1 MTGLARLRTIC
12 LALPEAEERTTW
24 DHQTFRVRD
33 KIFAMFVTRHGEAA
47 GLWCKAP
54 KGVQQLL
61 IEAAPEIFFR
71 PPYVGPKGW
80 IGVRLDAATDWD
92 EVAALVRRSWSM
104 TAPKRLASSLP
115 ERG

>member
-1 MTGLARLRTIC
+1 MTGLIHLRTIC
-12 LALPEAEERTTW
+12 LALPEAEERTAW

-33 KIFAMFVTRHGEAA
+33 KIFAMFVIRHGEAA

-61 IEAAPEIFFR
+61 VEAAPEIFFR

-92 EVAALVRRSWSM
+92 EVAALVWRSWSM
-104 TAPKRLASSLP
+104 TAPKRLASSLL
-115 ERG
+115 EKG